1 MRYLFF
7 HLPLYLRNK
16 SIEAPLPLLWVQL
29 GMIEQ
34 GLHDGKVVSHLVSQ
48 AWQRDNC
55 TVQFKLPEP
64 NVSALVAEPPAD
76 VLKKRA
82 ARASTNLLDST
93 ALGRAGPGQA
103 EELRR
108 QPPSWRD

>member
-64 NVSALVAEPPAD
+64 PAD

-82 ARASTNLLDST
+82 VRASTNLLDST

>member
-64 NVSALVAEPPAD
+64 NAF
-76 VLKKRA
+76 
-82 ARASTNLLDST
+82 
-93 ALGRAGPGQA
+93 
-103 EELRR
+103 LRL
-108 QPPSWRD
+108 WRNHLRMY

>member
-1 MRYLFF
+1 MEPLCHFQTELFF
-7 HLPLYLRNK
+7 PQRSRVPLNKQLANKGEEGDEIFFYHLLLYLRNK

-64 NVSALVAEPPAD
+64 HAFSAPVSEPPAD
-76 VLKKRA
+76 VH
-82 ARASTNLLDST
+82 
-93 ALGRAGPGQA
+93 
-103 EELRR
+103 
-108 QPPSWRD
+108 